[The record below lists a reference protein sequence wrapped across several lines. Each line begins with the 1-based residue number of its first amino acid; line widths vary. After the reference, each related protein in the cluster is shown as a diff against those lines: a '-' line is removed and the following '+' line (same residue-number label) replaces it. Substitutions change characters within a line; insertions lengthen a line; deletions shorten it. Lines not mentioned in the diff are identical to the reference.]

1 MEKHVTLLGWFYI
14 ACGVLGIL
22 FAFIVF
28 IAVVGGGFISG
39 DREAIRI
46 TMIVGTAV
54 ASFLTLISI
63 PGIIAGIGL
72 LNRREWARILAIIL
86 GVLKLINIPFGTAL
100 GIYTLWALMQDETV
114 RIFSTVPGSRQTSI
128 K

>member
-1 MEKHVTLLGWFYI
+1 MEKHVTLLGLFYI
-14 ACGVLGIL
+14 ACSVLGIL
-22 FAFIVF
+22 CAFIVF

-46 TMIVGTAV
+46 TMIVGSAA
-54 ASFLTLISI
+54 ASFLALISI

-72 LNRREWARILAIIL
+72 LNRREWARILTIIL
-86 GVLKLINIPFGTAL
+86 GVLNLINIPFGTAL

-114 RIFSTVPGSRQTSI
+114 RIFSTAPDVQES
-128 K
+128 